1 MNVNYDGL
9 KLQTQTNK
17 HPNSNLGIT
26 STLRK
31 KTIDRSDLFVE
42 PNFDEVKS
50 IAFNSRGERRMLTKE
65 QLESV
70 KLTGEFEVSHYNLF
84 LSFWEDNTYINLTDQ
99 NNI

>member
-1 MNVNYDGL
+1 MN
-9 KLQTQTNK
+9 
-17 HPNSNLGIT
+17 PFPIGIT

-50 IAFNSRGERRMLTKE
+50 IAFNSRGERRLLTQE

-70 KLTGEFEVSHYNLF
+70 KLTGEFEVRKHYTVMNR
-84 LSFWEDNTYINLTDQ
+84 STTSYI
-99 NNI
+99 

>member
-1 MNVNYDGL
+1 MLNVFL
-9 KLQTQTNK
+9 LL
-17 HPNSNLGIT
+17 LGIT

-50 IAFNSRGERRMLTKE
+50 IAFNSRGERRLLTKE

-70 KLTGEFEVSHYNLF
+70 KLTGEFEVNIFLCSVHLF
-84 LSFWEDNTYINLTDQ
+84 IG
-99 NNI
+99 

>member
-1 MNVNYDGL
+1 MNHVIL
-9 KLQTQTNK
+9 I
-17 HPNSNLGIT
+17 LGIT

-70 KLTGEFEVSHYNLF
+70 KLTGEFEVSIVYTKY
-84 LSFWEDNTYINLTDQ
+84 EYIK
-99 NNI
+99 

>member
-1 MNVNYDGL
+1 MF
-9 KLQTQTNK
+9 
-17 HPNSNLGIT
+17 PIGIT

-50 IAFNSRGERRMLTKE
+50 IAFNSRGERRLLTQE

-70 KLTGEFEVSHYNLF
+70 KLTGEFEVRQHYTVMNR
-84 LSFWEDNTYINLTDQ
+84 
-99 NNI
+99 NIIP